1 MLSALSAM
9 ISWGEV
15 ARAAATRVAT
25 SEMSTGASSV
35 SMKRLSGGIV
45 AAVSGL
51 KRWPSDIFSPRLR
64 SCRQC

>member
-51 KRWPSDIFSPRLR
+51 KR
-64 SCRQC
+64 

>member
-9 ISWGEV
+9 ISCRELL
-15 ARAAATRVAT
+15 RAAATRAAT

-35 SMKRLSGGIV
+35 SMKRLSGGII

-51 KRWPSDIFSPRLR
+51 KR
-64 SCRQC
+64 